1 MASLKDKQ
9 KKIFSSIEKIME
21 GSDTLPWAK
30 GWTTSS
36 PRNIVTGNTYRGY
49 NLIAT
54 MGHSHWSTTNGW
66 NSLGA
71 KVKKGSKGTLIFRY
85 VPTRGQK
92 KEDKD
97 EKPARGGGWK
107 MLKIWYVFN
116 SDQVEG
122 WSPPEKDEF
131 LSIKD
136 AEKVVANMPQR
147 PAIKHGGDRAC
158 YSPLRDEVK
167 MPTKEQF
174 DCPDEYYA
182 TLAHELTHST
192 GHKERLGRPQLADL
206 ESEHAYSREEL
217 VAELGSCFLGGSMG
231 IEPNLNNSAAYIQYW
246 RSQITSDPKIL
257 MDAASD
263 AARAQDFILGTSWKE
278 KESDERSKS

>member
-1 MASLKDKQ
+1 
-9 KKIFSSIEKIME
+9 
-21 GSDTLPWAK
+21 
-30 GWTTSS
+30 
-36 PRNIVTGNTYRGY
+36 
-49 NLIAT
+49 
-54 MGHSHWSTTNGW
+54 
-66 NSLGA
+66 
-71 KVKKGSKGTLIFRY
+71 
-85 VPTRGQK
+85 
-92 KEDKD
+92 
-97 EKPARGGGWK
+97 

-167 MPTKEQF
+167 MPTKGQF

-278 KESDERSKS
+278 SDERSKS